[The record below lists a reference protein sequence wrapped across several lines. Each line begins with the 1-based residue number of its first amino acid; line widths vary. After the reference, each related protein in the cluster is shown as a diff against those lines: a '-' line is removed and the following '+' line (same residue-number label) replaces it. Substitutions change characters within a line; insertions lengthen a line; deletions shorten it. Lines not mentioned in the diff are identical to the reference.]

1 MINGFIFFIF
11 CIMFKSY
18 LSYQQESKRK
28 GKTHLLEHS
37 KTGEIG
43 KPAPKPGQ
51 ASSTASSSA
60 PASASAPAAHVT
72 GEGEL
77 ILRKQTDNHF
87 NLNNHFT
94 GLA

>member
-1 MINGFIFFIF
+1 MINGFLFFMF

-18 LSYQQESKRK
+18 LSYQQEPKRK
-28 GKTHLLEHS
+28 GMTHLLEHS

-51 ASSTASSSA
+51 ASSAQQA
-60 PASASAPAAHVT
+60 PKLQTASAPAAHVT